1 MQDKS
6 KALQAALRA
15 NSVCSCITLDRD
27 MLQAT
32 LNSQTG
38 REGFGEQLAT
48 SHPHLFANSPV
59 FIAPETMTVMTRVVT
74 AVETAAALAQYGE
87 AVRKWAPSGSAPDLG
102 PAGALMGY
110 DFHLSESGPVLIE
123 INTNAG
129 GAFLNT
135 VLARAQHSCCGP
147 SQQTAETKQA
157 LDGFED
163 AVFAMFK
170 QEWQRQRAD
179 LMPCLLYTSPSPRD

>member
-27 MLQAT
+27 MLEAT

-38 REGFGEQLAT
+38 REGFGEQLAI

-59 FIAPETMTVMTRVVT
+59 FIAPETVTMMVRVVT

-87 AVRKWAPSGSAPDLG
+87 AVQKWAPPSSAPDLG

-129 GAFLNT
+129 GAFLNAA
-135 VLARAQHSCCGP
+135 LASA
-147 SQQTAETKQA
+147 
-157 LDGFED
+157 
-163 AVFAMFK
+163 
-170 QEWQRQRAD
+170 QRACCFGSD
-179 LMPCLLYTSPSPRD
+179 GSS